1 MKLGQLYLDN
11 GNWRGAQILP
21 KGWVESTMM
30 PAFDT
35 GYMGNS
41 YGFQWWLAPYDEEK
55 NKWMYS
61 GSGYGGQY
69 LLIIPEYELVM
80 VFNGWNIFDV
90 ARPSKEYLAS
100 RVIESIKQTFLS
112 E

>member
-1 MKLGQLYLDN
+1 
-11 GNWRGAQILP
+11 
-21 KGWVESTMM
+21 
-30 PAFDT
+30 
-35 GYMGNS
+35 MGNS
-41 YGFQWWLAPYDEEK
+41 YGFQWWLAPYDGGGD
-55 NKWMYS
+55 NWMFS

-100 RVIESIKQTFLS
+100 RVIESIKQTVLS

>member
-1 MKLGQLYLDN
+1 M
-11 GNWRGAQILP
+11 
-21 KGWVESTMM
+21 
-30 PAFDT
+30 F
-35 GYMGNS
+35 
-41 YGFQWWLAPYDEEK
+41 
-55 NKWMYS
+55 S

-90 ARPSKEYLAS
+90 ARPSKEYLAL
-100 RVIESIKQTFLS
+100 RVMESIKQTFLS